1 LYRLISK
8 YRKEHKLPKIPLSK
22 SLTLV
27 AKLHSE
33 DLAMN
38 HPDQNECNA
47 HSWSEEGDWSACCY
61 TSDHAQASCMWDKP
75 KELTTYPHP
84 GYEISCAGSMELSAN
99 EALQTWKKS
108 QAHNDVVLN
117 KDIWKTPWKAMGIGM
132 FKGYAT
138 VWFGHY
144 PEN

>member
-1 LYRLISK
+1 
-8 YRKEHKLPKIPLSK
+8 
-22 SLTLV
+22 
-27 AKLHSE
+27 
-33 DLAMN
+33 
-38 HPDQNECNA
+38 
-47 HSWSEEGDWSACCY
+47 
-61 TSDHAQASCMWDKP
+61 
-75 KELTTYPHP
+75 
-84 GYEISCAGSMELSAN
+84 MELSAN

-117 KDIWKTPWKAMGIGM
+117 KDIWNTPWKAMGIGM